1 MKALTPLVLDQLKR
15 DGPQTADEVD
25 EALGESVLAVRP
37 RVSELVRENLVVATG
52 MRRPNKS
59 GRTAWVWRAAS

>member
-1 MKALTPLVLDQLKR
+1 MKALLQPILDHLKTN
-15 DGPQTADEVD
+15 GPQTADEVA

-37 RVSELVRENLVVATG
+37 RISEMVRENLVVATG